1 MNETAMPSST
11 STGEEP
17 GNGDDWPG
25 FPTETEI
32 YILPDGRVIFADL
45 PAELADLALRLGAV
59 EPCAVTPD
67 ELQTEG

>member
-1 MNETAMPSST
+1 MNETAMPRST
-11 STGEEP
+11 STGEDP
-17 GNGDDWPG
+17 GDGGDWPD

-59 EPCAVTPD
+59 EPCAVAPD